1 MDCNCNRGC
10 MADELNFLQEIKSMV
25 RDPETPDEL
34 LALSI
39 LVNRIEDYEIRLE
52 ESECY
57 CEEV

>member
-1 MDCNCNRGC
+1 MECNCNHGW
-10 MADELNFLQEIKSMV
+10 MADELDFLHEIRTML

-34 LALSI
+34 LALST
-39 LVNRIEDYEIRLE
+39 LVNRIEDYEIRLD

>member
-1 MDCNCNRGC
+1 MT
-10 MADELNFLQEIKSMV
+10 DELNFLQEIKSMV

-52 ESECY
+52 KSECY

>member
-1 MDCNCNRGC
+1 MDCNCNHGC

-39 LVNRIEDYEIRLE
+39 LVNRIEDYEIQLE